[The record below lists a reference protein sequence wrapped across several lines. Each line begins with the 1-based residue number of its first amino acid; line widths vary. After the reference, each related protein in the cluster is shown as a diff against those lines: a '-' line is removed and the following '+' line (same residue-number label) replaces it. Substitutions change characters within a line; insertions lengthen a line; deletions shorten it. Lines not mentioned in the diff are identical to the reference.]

1 MSSGQDDPNKGDHSS
16 TTNIDGFSLM
26 ATSNKIQLKPKI
38 PPFLFSQQ
46 ISVRKHN
53 SYNRQSAKNKNMKQE
68 GRL

>member
-46 ISVRKHN
+46 ISARKHN
-53 SYNRQSAKNKNMKQE
+53 SYNRLSAKNKNMKQE
-68 GRL
+68 GGL